1 MRIAALTIAA
11 CLAAAPAVAQR
22 EAISATLS
30 PEAANAA
37 FNDAVITACIPAV
50 SGNGMGGIP
59 APAKAKF
66 APTNDVG
73 TRRQAGA
80 AADETVWDAL
90 SARGVVT
97 IHEKKGRCVVSVY
110 GPPAAPAIIGLA
122 QVLSSSHGFERLVG
136 TVGASVG
143 GPEQSLQKTDGG
155 KRLMVKLNAS
165 EPGMPGHASRFTVI
179 TATVFLAS

>member
-1 MRIAALTIAA
+1 MRIAAITIAV

-66 APTNDVG
+66 APTNDVE

-90 SARGVVT
+90 AAKGVVT

-136 TVGASVG
+136 TG
-143 GPEQSLQKTDGG
+143 GPEQSLQKTAGG
-155 KRLMVKLNAS
+155 KRLTVQLNAA
-165 EPGMPGHASRFTVI
+165 EPGAPGHASRFTVI
-179 TATVFLAS
+179 TATVFVAS

>member
-1 MRIAALTIAA
+1 MRIAAITIAA
-11 CLAAAPAVAQR
+11 ILAAAPAVAQR

-59 APAKAKF
+59 APARAKF

-73 TRRQAGA
+73 TRKQAGA

-90 SARGVVT
+90 GAKGVVT
-97 IHEKKGRCVVSVY
+97 IHEKRGRCVVSVY

-122 QVLSSSHGFERLVG
+122 GVLSSTHGFERLVG
-136 TVGASVG
+136 TG
-143 GPEQSLQKTDGG
+143 GPEQSLTKTSGG
-155 KRLMVKLNAS
+155 KRLMVQLKGS

-179 TATVFLAS
+179 TATVFAAS

>member
-1 MRIAALTIAA
+1 MRIAAITIAA
-11 CLAAAPAVAQR
+11 FLVATPAMMPVWAQR

-59 APAKAKF
+59 APARAKF

-73 TRRQAGA
+73 TRKQAGA

-90 SARGVVT
+90 SAKGVVT
-97 IHEKKGRCVVSVY
+97 IHEKRGRCVVSVY

-122 QVLSSSHGFERLVG
+122 GVLSSTHGFERLVG
-136 TVGASVG
+136 TG
-143 GPEQSLQKTDGG
+143 GPGQSLMKSDQG
-155 KRLMVKLNAS
+155 KRLMVQLNAS

-179 TATVFLAS
+179 TATVFVAS

>member
-1 MRIAALTIAA
+1 MRLTAITIAA
-11 CLAAAPAVAQR
+11 ILCAAPAVAQR
-22 EAISATLS
+22 DAISTTLS

-59 APAKAKF
+59 APARAKF

-90 SARGVVT
+90 SAKGVVT
-97 IHEKKGRCVVSVY
+97 IHEKSGRCVVSVY

-136 TVGASVG
+136 TG
-143 GPEQSLQKTDGG
+143 GPGQSLMKSAGG
-155 KRLMVKLNAS
+155 KRLMVQLKAS
-165 EPGMPGHASRFTVI
+165 EPGTPGHASRFTVI
-179 TATVFLAS
+179 TAAVFLAS

>member
-1 MRIAALTIAA
+1 MRLAAITIAA
-11 CLAAAPAVAQR
+11 ILCAAPALAQR

-50 SGNGMGGIP
+50 SGNGMSGIP
-59 APAKAKF
+59 APAQAKF

-90 SARGVVT
+90 GARGVVT
-97 IHEKKGRCVVSVY
+97 IHEKRGRCVVSVY

-122 QVLSSSHGFERLVG
+122 QVLSSTHGFERLVG
-136 TVGASVG
+136 TG
-143 GPEQSLQKTDGG
+143 GPEQSLTKMAGG
-155 KRLMVKLNAS
+155 KKLMVKLAAS

-179 TATVFLAS
+179 TATVFVVS